1 MQLPPVLSVAG
12 RLVLIASLLWL
23 LGVPR
28 PAELL
33 AVAQVLIVMS
43 LRVMSHESNNL
54 SLSTVVHVGLAVTL
68 LLLSPEYPTGCAF
81 ASVLLYASNY
91 LVLIRGPR
99 PTTTDLTGQVVVVT
113 GSSAGI
119 GYETA
124 RELLR
129 LGATVIFACRSEP
142 RAQAAMRAAAAAVGG
157 ASAATRVKFL
167 KLDLSDAESVRRC
180 AADFMSEHG
189 GKCDALVCNAGG
201 MYATREA
208 TAQGWELNMGAN
220 HLGHHLLIQLMVPAL
235 RRPERPGGRAGC
247 VVSVTSSTHK
257 APLCTTKGAGGAK
270 LAAAL
275 RRDVMSEGD
284 YSLFGAY
291 SKSKLA
297 QVLCTRAL
305 QRREPSRG
313 GGGGGDGGGGGGGGG
328 GVCFVCC
335 HPGNSLTDITR
346 HFPYAIR
353 LAYKVLGFFFETVQ
367 VAPPDAANSSVHA
380 VCRAAADGLH
390 GAYLERCRPVRPSAA
405 ALDDELVAEIAALS
419 DELVAP
425 WLPKA
430 AFSPRKSA
438 LKALGTI
445 DAGIDAGIDAFPSL
459 FKEGGK
465 QGSAS

>member
-1 MQLPPVLSVAG
+1 MQLPPALSVVG
-12 RLVLIASLLWL
+12 RLVATASLLWL

-33 AVAQVLIVMS
+33 AVVQVAIVMC
-43 LRVMSHESNNL
+43 LRVLSHESNNL
-54 SLSTVVHVGLAVTL
+54 SLSTVSHAAAAATL
-68 LLLSPEYPTGCAF
+68 LLCSPDYPIGCTA
-81 ASVLLYASNY
+81 ASVLLYASSY

-99 PTTTDLTGQVVVVT
+99 PKTTDLTGQVVMVT

-129 LGATVIFACRSEP
+129 LGATVIFACRSEA
-142 RAQAAMRAAAAAVGG
+142 RAQAAMSAAAASVGG
-157 ASAATRVKFL
+157 ATAARRVKFL
-167 KLDLSDAESVRRC
+167 KLDLSDAESVRKC
-180 AADFMSEHG
+180 AAEFMTEHG
-189 GKCDALVCNAGG
+189 GRCNALVCNAGG
-201 MYATREA
+201 MYATRES
-208 TAQGWELNMGAN
+208 TRQGWELNMGAN
-220 HLGHHLLIQLMVPAL
+220 HLGHHLLIQLMLPAL
-235 RRPERPGGRAGC
+235 RPDPPYAKGGC

-257 APLCTTKGAGGAK
+257 APLCTTRGAGGAW

-275 RRDVMSEGD
+275 RRDPMSEAD

-305 QRREPSRG
+305 QRREPRG
-313 GGGGGDGGGGGGGGG
+313 CDWF

-346 HFPYAIR
+346 HFPAPIR
-353 LAYKVLGFFFETVQ
+353 LAYKLLGFFFETVQ

-380 VCRAAADGLH
+380 VCRADADGLY
-390 GAYLERCRPVRPSAA
+390 GAYLERCQPVRPSEA
-405 ALDDELVAEIAALS
+405 ALDDELVSKITALS

-425 WLPKA
+425 WLPK
-430 AFSPRKSA
+430 KS
-438 LKALGTI
+438 
-445 DAGIDAGIDAFPSL
+445 D
-459 FKEGGK
+459 
-465 QGSAS
+465 